1 MPASSKSLPGIY
13 SVYKSYPSLE
23 NCNCAYFRSVSLLP
37 SAPTEF
43 LCQDF
48 YQSFSWC
55 QLWRMILLTCSK
67 CTQSSAKRWLE
78 QRKLLG
84 RSSGWNFFL
93 SLGIHWAQSGKDHS
107 GIHEGFEWFAKAN
120 EDSARGWWDESPRGG
135 KGLGRIWFNSV
146 EMRRTQDRQ
155 SCLWIL
161 VSCFSVLPS
170 ISTFKMWTML
180 TVLTMLVYISVYR
193 KALFI
198 QKQLLPD

>member
-1 MPASSKSLPGIY
+1 MPILGLCLYYHQPPLSFCVRIFIKVSADASSEGWFYSHVPSVPKVLLRGGWSRENSWGGAVDGIFFFPWG
-13 SVYKSYPSLE
+13 S
-23 NCNCAYFRSVSLLP
+23 
-37 SAPTEF
+37 TE
-43 LCQDF
+43 
-48 YQSFSWC
+48 
-55 QLWRMILLTCSK
+55 
-67 CTQSSAKRWLE
+67 
-78 QRKLLG
+78 
-84 RSSGWNFFL
+84 
-93 SLGIHWAQSGKDHS
+93 QSGKDHS

-170 ISTFKMWTML
+170 ISTFKIWTML